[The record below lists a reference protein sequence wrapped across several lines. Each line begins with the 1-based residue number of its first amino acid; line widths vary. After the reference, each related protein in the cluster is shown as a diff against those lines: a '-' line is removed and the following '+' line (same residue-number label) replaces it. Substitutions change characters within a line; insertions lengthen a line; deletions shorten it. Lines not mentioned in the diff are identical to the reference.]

1 MSTHSLPH
9 AIRVSP
15 THGREPLRRKPLLSL
30 GSMLMLRPQ
39 PSATSMPRDVHELCR
54 QSDAVRRLS
63 FWHGAVSRATKW
75 SRTWAEDGGILGLGA
90 GQPAAHITGSTHC
103 TRSLS
108 DSRCVACQAR
118 TFASSSASVTRKF
131 WLLSPPHATAC
142 ACWLFHGCWRNV
154 SKHNITYR
162 SSPSKE
168 L

>member
-75 SRTWAEDGGILGLGA
+75 SRTWAEDGGILGLGEDICIFLSECDEEVLVA
-90 GQPAAHITGSTHC
+90 LSSTCH
-103 TRSLS
+103 SL
-108 DSRCVACQAR
+108 RMLALPRLLAQREQAQHHLQKLAFKR
-118 TFASSSASVTRKF
+118 ALMS
-131 WLLSPPHATAC
+131 
-142 ACWLFHGCWRNV
+142 G
-154 SKHNITYR
+154 
-162 SSPSKE
+162 
-168 L
+168 